1 MTGSCQY
8 KFKQK
13 IDKNNMQKCSI
24 CIHLKRKEID
34 EALLISPLSLRDIAG
49 QYKVSKSALQR
60 HKEDHMPLDLIKT
73 KMAGEICRAEGLLNK
88 LISLKNDAERIAKK
102 AESDDDLKTALAGIR
117 EQSRI
122 IEILAKM
129 QGQIQQ
135 PQINLTTNNFALL
148 KIHDRLSRKLEGII
162 ETNG

>member
-60 HKEDHMPLDLIKT
+60 HKEDHMPLELIKSR
-73 KMAGEICRAEGLLNK
+73 KADEVCKADSFQDSCIYQSLCKVDAVVLFVYYGDCR
-88 LISLKNDAERIAKK
+88 
-102 AESDDDLKTALAGIR
+102 LAGVGVI
-117 EQSRI
+117 
-122 IEILAKM
+122 
-129 QGQIQQ
+129 
-135 PQINLTTNNFALL
+135 
-148 KIHDRLSRKLEGII
+148 
-162 ETNG
+162 